1 MNKPRFA
8 VSVWRPPTGTV
19 YVTWPKVVRGA
30 VALGDES
37 VAWHWAS
44 REAALAWVKATFQ
57 TPQEVQVVP
66 YTFRRPMEVPQHPE
80 HPPTAP
86 GGAAR

>member
-1 MNKPRFA
+1 MTKPRFA
-8 VSVWRPPTGTV
+8 VTVWRPPTGTV

-44 REAALAWVKATFQ
+44 RKEALAWCKATLGN
-57 TPQEVQVVP
+57 PSEVQVVP
-66 YTFRRPMEVPQHPE
+66 YTFRMPVEVPQHTE
-80 HPPTAP
+80 HPTTAP
-86 GGAAR
+86 GGA